1 MTSPITDA
9 RLKEILARAR
19 EVRESSIGATP
30 MVAIKL
36 MATYAAEVVP
46 VHVVQAIVSELIA
59 AREALRPGIPREPT
73 EAMIQAGLEALRT
86 EGYTPIDRDPIFVW
100 RAMWHEAEHESGEK

>member
-59 AREALRPGIPREPT
+59 AREALNAVTDMDRSQEFRN
-73 EAMIQAGLEALRT
+73 
-86 EGYTPIDRDPIFVW
+86 GYRCAQKGDYTFDKPAISVHF
-100 RAMWHEAEHESGEK
+100 